1 VVDGGVILRD
11 TLPTLRHQIHRSVW
25 GQRGWTYQETVMS
38 LRCLYFTD
46 DQVYFAC
53 NLIQNCES
61 IDESEPPLH
70 SFSFS

>member
-1 VVDGGVILRD
+1 
-11 TLPTLRHQIHRSVW
+11 
-25 GQRGWTYQETVMS
+25 MS